1 MISLRHPD
9 NLRELPHDM
18 RHDIF
23 HQSKLWVYKQG
34 MSVLYI
40 LIPTIELQVPDHLV
54 IHTIDHGVSMLFYQ
68 I

>member
-40 LIPTIELQVPDHLV
+40 LIPTRELQVRIIL
-54 IHTIDHGVSMLFYQ
+54 
-68 I
+68 